1 MDTPN
6 APIPSDQIIFSE
18 STIHDSP
25 IKEEPPW
32 KVAILDDD
40 ESVHAVTKLVFNDYR
55 FKGRPLKMFHEY
67 STDNTL
73 RLLNE
78 HPDIAVMFVD
88 VVMETENAGLDL
100 VTHLRK
106 TMNNKMIRL
115 ILRTGQPGQAPE
127 NEVIMNYEINDY
139 IGKADL
145 TAQQL
150 ITSLTSSLRSYDD
163 LVTIR
168 DLTIYNKTL
177 ENLVKERTGSLAI
190 ANEEL
195 QKDVQNRK
203 TLIKTL
209 KRKEFLLAEAQPI
222 TQIGYF
228 EGDVDSGEISW
239 SNQIFAILGLS
250 PEMIKPSFVSLFD
263 TIVPQDYDH
272 VRKIFSDAMKR
283 KEPYH
288 TEYFITRLDG
298 TTLRIQQQGEFRS
311 DASGKKTR
319 VTGILQDI
327 TEHFYV
333 YERFRKLSTTLE
345 QTADSVIMTDWQ
357 GNIKYVNQAFL
368 KQTGFSRE
376 EALGKNA
383 RILKSG
389 NHPKSFYQKLWQ
401 QILKGEVFRD
411 VIVNRRKN
419 GTEYYESITITPQCD
434 RNETITHFIST
445 GKDITDQI
453 KFQER
458 LDHMAHHDSLTGLPN
473 RLLLLDRIEQ
483 AIVRNRWRQR
493 LVGILFFGLDQ
504 FKVINDSFGHGI
516 GDELLT
522 LVAKRLLESTRDG
535 DTVARIGGD
544 EFAVVL
550 NDVSDQ
556 NDIRRVAEKII
567 DSTRAPYVVSGHEL
581 SITFSVGISQ
591 FPIDGEDTQALMRK
605 ADFGMY
611 QAKIHGKNTYQFY
624 AFTHDAKGLE
634 WLGLETKLRL
644 ALEREEFVLHYQPK
658 ILIESSVIVGA
669 EALLRWQP
677 SGEHQMYYPIQFIQ
691 LLEETGLILSVGEWV
706 IRKACQ
712 HFKGLQDSGLA
723 PKNVS
728 VNFSMRQ
735 FLQKDIVQCVE
746 TILSETGLD
755 PKWLGIEVTEN
766 CLFQNIA
773 TARTTLNKLKRIGIE
788 LSLDSFGIGYS
799 SMQFLRS
806 LPFDIFKIDRTFIK
820 GVCQNAEDKAI
831 VSAIV
836 TLGHSLGM
844 TMVAEGVET
853 EEQMTF
859 LKQINCKLLQGF
871 LFSPPVP
878 LNQFELMLRKNLN
891 QE

>member
-1 MDTPN
+1 MDATPIR
-6 APIPSDQIIFSE
+6 PIPSDQIKFTE
-18 STIHDSP
+18 PPIHDSP

-32 KVAILDDD
+32 KVAIVDDD
-40 ESVHAVTKLVFNDYR
+40 ESVHAVTELVFSDYR
-55 FKGRPLKMFHEY
+55 FKGRPLKIFHEY
-67 STDNTL
+67 SKDNTL

-78 HPDIAVMFVD
+78 HPDVAVMFVD

-127 NEVIMNYEINDY
+127 KEIIMNYDINDY
-139 IGKADL
+139 KGKADL

-150 ITSLTSSLRSYDD
+150 VTSLTSSLRSYDD
-163 LVTIR
+163 LLTIR
-168 DLTIYNKTL
+168 ELSAYNKTL

-203 TLIKTL
+203 KLIKTL
-209 KRKEFLLAEAQPI
+209 KRKEFLLAEAQRI
-222 TQIGYF
+222 AQIGYF
-228 EGDVDSGEISW
+228 EGNFDSGEISW
-239 SNQIFAILGLS
+239 SDQIFAILGFS
-250 PEMIKPSFVSLFD
+250 PEIVIPSFVSLFD
-263 TIVPQDYDH
+263 VIVPQDCEN
-272 VRKIFSDAMKR
+272 VRKIFSDAMKL
-283 KEPYH
+283 KEPYD

-298 TTLRIQQQGEFRS
+298 TTLRIRQYGEFRN

-319 VTGILQDI
+319 VMGILQDI
-327 TEHFYV
+327 TEHFFV
-333 YERFRKLSTTLE
+333 NERIQKLSTAME
-345 QTADSVIMTDWQ
+345 QTADSVIITDAQ
-357 GNIKYVNQAFL
+357 GNIEYVNQAFSKL
-368 KQTGFSRE
+368 TGFSRE
-376 EALGKNA
+376 EALGKNT

-389 NHPKSFYQKLWQ
+389 NHPKLFYQKLWQ

-411 VIVNRRKN
+411 VFINRRKD
-419 GTEYYESITITPQCD
+419 GTEYYESMTITPQRD
-434 RNETITHFIST
+434 RNENITHFIST
-445 GKDITDQI
+445 GNDITEQL

-458 LDHMAHHDSLTGLPN
+458 LNHMAHHDSLTGLPN
-473 RLLLLDRIEQ
+473 RAFLLDRIEQ

-493 LVGILFFGLDQ
+493 DVGILFFDLDR
-504 FKVINDSFGHGI
+504 FKVINDTFGHGI

-522 LVAKRLLESTRDG
+522 LVAKRLLEGTRDG

-556 NDIRRVAEKII
+556 DNIRRVAEKII
-567 DSTRAPYVVSGHEL
+567 DSMRAPYVVSGHEL

-591 FPIDGEDTQALMRK
+591 FPIDGDDPKALIRK
-605 ADFGMY
+605 ANFGMY
-611 QAKIHGKNTYQFY
+611 QAKVCGKNTYQFY
-624 AFTHDAKGLE
+624 VFTHDAKSLE

-658 ILIESSVIVGA
+658 ILIESSEIVGA

-677 SGEHQMYYPIQFIQ
+677 SGEQQMYYPIQFIQ

-706 IRKACQ
+706 IRTACQ
-712 HFKGLQDSGLA
+712 NFKGLQDAGFA
-723 PKNVS
+723 PKSVS

-735 FLQKDIVQCVE
+735 FLQNDIVQCVE

-755 PKWLGIEVTEN
+755 PHLLGIEVTEN
-766 CLFQNIA
+766 CLFQNI
-773 TARTTLNKLKRIGIE
+773 TAARRTLNKLKCIGVE
-788 LSLDSFGIGYS
+788 LSLDDFGIGYS

-806 LPFDIFKIDRTFIK
+806 LPFDILKIDRTFIK
-820 GVCQNAEDKAI
+820 GMSKNREDKAI

-853 EEQMTF
+853 EEQKTF

-871 LFSPPVP
+871 LFSPPIP
-878 LNQFELMLRKNLN
+878 LDQFELMLRKI
-891 QE
+891 